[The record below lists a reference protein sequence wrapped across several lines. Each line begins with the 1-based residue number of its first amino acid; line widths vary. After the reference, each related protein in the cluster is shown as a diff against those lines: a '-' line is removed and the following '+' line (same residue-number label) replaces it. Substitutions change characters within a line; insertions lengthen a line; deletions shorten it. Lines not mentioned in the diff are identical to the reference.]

1 MIKIHDLKKNYPD
14 FSLFI
19 EKMDIP
25 ENTITGLVG
34 ANGSGKTTLFRLLCG
49 LARPEG
55 GSAEVL
61 NASVWQLPPEIKQKI
76 GVVFNA
82 SGYPESLTVQD
93 IARVQKVFYPSF
105 NENQYNML
113 TERFSLPPD
122 KPVASFSTGM
132 KAALKVICAIT
143 HQPLLL
149 LLDEPTNGL
158 DVINRHEIHGL
169 LQEFMEIPGR
179 SIIISSHIASDLEQL
194 CDDFWMIRQG
204 RIQLHETVDAL
215 QNEYG
220 ILTLSQDQF
229 DVLDKTAV
237 IGYLPDA
244 GGVKVLVSDRKFYE
258 ENYPG
263 IVLDKGN
270 IDDLELILEKGEKI

>member
-1 MIKIHDLKKNYPD
+1 
-14 FSLFI
+14 
-19 EKMDIP
+19 
-25 ENTITGLVG
+25 
-34 ANGSGKTTLFRLLCG
+34 
-49 LARPEG
+49 
-55 GSAEVL
+55 
-61 NASVWQLPPEIKQKI
+61 
-76 GVVFNA
+76 
-82 SGYPESLTVQD
+82 
-93 IARVQKVFYPSF
+93 
-105 NENQYNML
+105 
-113 TERFSLPPD
+113 
-122 KPVASFSTGM
+122 
-132 KAALKVICAIT
+132 
-143 HQPLLL
+143 
-149 LLDEPTNGL
+149 
-158 DVINRHEIHGL
+158 
-169 LQEFMEIPGR
+169 
-179 SIIISSHIASDLEQL
+179 
-194 CDDFWMIRQG
+194 MIRQG